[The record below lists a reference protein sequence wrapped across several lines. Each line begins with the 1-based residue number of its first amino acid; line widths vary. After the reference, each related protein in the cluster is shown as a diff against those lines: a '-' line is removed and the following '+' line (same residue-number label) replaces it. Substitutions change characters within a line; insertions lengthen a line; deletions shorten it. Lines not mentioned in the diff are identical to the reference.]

1 MGEGG
6 FDSPESVPSQSEFV
20 PTSQKFVATLL
31 LTPDY
36 FLDADYDKLIKI
48 LNFQKNGAPFMVQ
61 KHIRQYGETVRL
73 KKLYKRTTLLAT
85 QLHSMAPRRTVQNVV
100 LCLLSKQSHSHQ

>member
-1 MGEGG
+1 MAEIRGEIRIWGKAVLIHLNL
-6 FDSPESVPSQSEFV
+6 PPPPQSEFV

-48 LNFQKNGAPFMVQ
+48 
-61 KHIRQYGETVRL
+61 
-73 KKLYKRTTLLAT
+73 
-85 QLHSMAPRRTVQNVV
+85 
-100 LCLLSKQSHSHQ
+100 

>member
-1 MGEGG
+1 
-6 FDSPESVPSQSEFV
+6 
-20 PTSQKFVATLL
+20 
-31 LTPDY
+31 
-36 FLDADYDKLIKI
+36 
-48 LNFQKNGAPFMVQ
+48 MVQ